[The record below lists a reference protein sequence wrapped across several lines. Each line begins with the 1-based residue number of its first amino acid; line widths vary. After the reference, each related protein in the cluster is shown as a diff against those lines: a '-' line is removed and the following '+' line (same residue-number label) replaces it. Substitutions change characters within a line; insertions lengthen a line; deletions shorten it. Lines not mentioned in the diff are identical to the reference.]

1 MSEPT
6 RLMLDIETLGT
17 EPGCAICSVGAVV
30 FSTDGLSDR
39 ETWSVDIGSCQSLG
53 MRIDAETLSWWL
65 DQSATVREQLRGGD
79 ELPQV
84 LHEFAAF
91 YREADAD
98 EIWANAPS
106 FDCEIL
112 SDAYRRVDI
121 AKPWDYWDERC
132 YRTVKNLPDAADI
145 DRQGDHHDALDDA
158 AHQAR
163 VASATLARWDDE

>member
-1 MSEPT
+1 
-6 RLMLDIETLGT
+6 
-17 EPGCAICSVGAVV
+17 
-30 FSTDGLSDR
+30 
-39 ETWSVDIGSCQSLG
+39 
-53 MRIDAETLSWWL
+53 LSWWL
-65 DQSATVREQLRGGD
+65 DQSASVREQLRGGE

-91 YREADAD
+91 YREAEPD

-112 SDAYRRVDI
+112 SDAYARVDI
-121 AKPWDYWDERC
+121 EQPWDYWDERC

-163 VASATLARWDDE
+163 VASATLARWGDE

>member
-6 RLMLDIETLGT
+6 RLMVDIETLGT
-17 EPGCAICSVGAVV
+17 EPGCAICSIGAVV
-30 FSTDGLSDR
+30 FDTGGLGDR
-39 ETWSVDIGSCQSLG
+39 ETWDVDIRSCQSLG
-53 MRIDAETLSWWL
+53 MRIDAETLNWWL
-65 DQSATVREQLRGGD
+65 DQSATVRELRGGD

-91 YREADAD
+91 YGESGAD

-112 SDAYRRVDI
+112 ADAYDRVDI

-132 YRTVKNLPDAADI
+132 YRTLKSLPGAVDI

-163 VASATLARWDDE
+163 VASATLAGWDDE

>member
-17 EPGCAICSVGAVV
+17 EPGCAICSIGAVV
-30 FSTDGLSDR
+30 FDTDGLGNR
-39 ETWSVDIGSCQSLG
+39 ETWSVDIASCQSLG
-53 MRIDAETLSWWL
+53 MRIDAETLHWWL
-65 DQSATVREQLRGGD
+65 DQSPTVSELRGGE

-98 EIWANAPS
+98 EIWANSPS

-112 SDAYRRVDI
+112 ADANGRVDI
-121 AKPWDYWDERC
+121 EQPWDYWDERC
-132 YRTVKNLPDAADI
+132 FRTLKNLPGAADI

-163 VASATLARWDDE
+163 VASATLRRWDDE